1 MPDEYNDD
9 PGSAQA
15 PADDS
20 PPPAFRAFD
29 EFAAI
34 GDLITAATSHVG
46 PLPVVG
52 WTDDDDFH
60 DGSDPP
66 LEDITKNPAYLG
78 DFSDERLT
86 RMAAAATASSLS
98 IFAKRNIVV
107 SDENKFLFQPEP
119 PATTEKV
126 EDDAPETAKKADDM
140 AEEETGG
147 NTAPEIDHGTQ
158 RLPSLRSMFDITHD
172 VDAELSWQADGMTP
186 HGGVV
191 LFAGGKSAG
200 KSTLARQYALA
211 VARGEPFL
219 GREVEQGPVVVAS
232 LEDPKGVSSEHW
244 RQLGLRE
251 ADPIFGWDGPLPDDP
266 ASWLHGVH
274 QEVHPALVLIDSFGR
289 WTRGKAAL
297 NSYDEIIAI
306 TEDVLTF
313 CRATHCVVAFTHH
326 IRKGGGDD
334 VSETVSGSMAII
346 GLCDTTLHL
355 MRNGD
360 GSRSIQTTQR
370 AGEDMETT
378 ALVFDAGRIT
388 LGGVVWKT
396 RAEEAE
402 ARVMLHIPADGTW
415 TTNQEVL
422 RKCGGH
428 KQAIVRALQNLVK
441 AGMIDAQGL
450 GTKRAPKE
458 FRLRAVD
465 GF

>member
-1 MPDEYNDD
+1 MGDRPRRSDVPSGGN
-9 PGSAQA
+9 PSWSWRCVMNATV
-15 PADDS
+15 
-20 PPPAFRAFD
+20 PPPTDINQFSA
-29 EFAAI
+29 EQMVVI
-34 GDLITAATSHVG
+34 EELITAATDHTG
-46 PLPVVG
+46 FLPIV
-52 WTDDDDFH
+52 WADDGEPMH
-60 DGSDPP
+60 AGSELAP
-66 LEDITKNPAYLG
+66 EDTPAPWPEASATEMVAIRQRLAAWGIEIAEDETEEKDEDETK
-78 DFSDERLT
+78 
-86 RMAAAATASSLS
+86 
-98 IFAKRNIVV
+98 
-107 SDENKFLFQPEP
+107 
-119 PATTEKV
+119 EKV
-126 EDDAPETAKKADDM
+126 DA
-140 AEEETGG
+140 
-147 NTAPEIDHGTQ
+147 Q
-158 RLPSLRSMFDITHD
+158 RPPSLRSMFDITHD

-251 ADPIFGWDGPLPDDP
+251 ADPIFGWDGPLPEDP

-378 ALVFDAGRIT
+378 ALVFDAGRLA
-388 LGGVVWKT
+388 LGGVVWKNK
-396 RAEEAE
+396 AEEAE
-402 ARVMLHIPADGTW
+402 ARVMLHIPVDGTW
-415 TTNQEVL
+415 ITNQEVL